1 MTSSVLPG
9 WLAGWLPGWLPG
21 WLAACL
27 PGCLPGWLA
36 GLSPCVFF
44 GLNIFC
50 VSLVPDNLTRRDHS
64 LQLLQGRAVTGKRF
78 QYIKTGRPM
87 WSSVLLM
94 VCWVS
99 CRCEIGC
106 AEARAMFCLSIS
118 NSRRSSNAATHIVFL
133 VGSSRKDVARNR
145 LRSRL

>member
-1 MTSSVLPG
+1 MKKRKAETKRQHFLQG
-9 WLAGWLPGWLPG
+9 WLAGWLPGC
-21 WLAACL
+21 LAACL
-27 PGCLPGWLA
+27 AGWLA

-44 GLNIFC
+44 
-50 VSLVPDNLTRRDHS
+50 DNLTRRNHS

-106 AEARAMFCLSIS
+106 AEARVMFCLSIS

-133 VGSSRKDVARNR
+133 VGSSTKDVARNR
-145 LRSRL
+145 LCSRL